1 MRSKLRAVSATVLSQ
16 RKAVPTGRI
25 MLRRIIIG
33 MMAAVLLSLTGAGVA
48 SAQAETQTVVTRT
61 TTVDEKGQFVC
72 TAEGS
77 SQQLT
82 GQIQTVFHV
91 TEDGAGGFTIVSNS
105 NYVNFTGVDEVT
117 GQKYRATGSAFGN
130 QITHLRGEDLP
141 ETTTY
146 VTPAHLIGQG
156 PPDPGL
162 TFEFLFLTRFTVF
175 PTGDEEPPEI
185 EVHFELLREECH

>member
-1 MRSKLRAVSATVLSQ
+1 
-16 RKAVPTGRI
+16 

-33 MMAAVLLSLTGAGVA
+33 MMAAVLLSVTGAGVA
-48 SAQAETQTVVTRT
+48 SAQAETQTVVTR

-91 TEDGAGGFTIVSNS
+91 TEDDAGGFTIVSNS
-105 NYVNFTGVDEVT
+105 NYVNFTGVDLET
-117 GQKYRATGSAFGN
+117 GQRYVATGSAFGN

-141 ETTTY
+141 ATTTY
-146 VTPAHLIGQG
+146 VTPAHVIAQGQ
-156 PPDPGL
+156 PDPGL
-162 TFEFLFLTRFTVF
+162 TFEFLYLIRFTVF
-175 PTGDEEPPEI
+175 PTDDEEPPEI

>member
-1 MRSKLRAVSATVLSQ
+1 MGSKLRTVSATVLGQ

-25 MLRRIIIG
+25 MLRRVIIG
-33 MMAAVLLSLTGAGVA
+33 MMAAALLSVTGAGVA

-61 TTVDEKGQFVC
+61 TVDERGQFVC

-91 TEDGAGGFTIVSNS
+91 TENGAGGFTIVSNS
-105 NYVNFTGVDEVT
+105 NYVNFTGVDLDT

-130 QITHLRGEDLP
+130 QITHLEGEDLP
-141 ETTTY
+141 ATTTY

-162 TFEFLFLTRFTVF
+162 TFEFLYLTRFTVF
-175 PTGDEEPPEI
+175 PTDDEEPPEI
-185 EVHFELLREECH
+185 EVHLELLREECH